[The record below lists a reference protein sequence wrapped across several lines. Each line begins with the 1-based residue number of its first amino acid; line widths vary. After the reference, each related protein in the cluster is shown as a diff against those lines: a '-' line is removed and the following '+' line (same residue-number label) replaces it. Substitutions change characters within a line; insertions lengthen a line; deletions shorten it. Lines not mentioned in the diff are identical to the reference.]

1 MKKNWFY
8 LFLAMA
14 IVAPLTSCNN
24 DDDEIKPND
33 KQQHDPKSDEDQTA
47 ITSYDALEWL
57 QGSLVVVDTD
67 GKIIHRV
74 YGKSLDE
81 SRPDVISL
89 PVSTYDIAENI
100 FLGWVAQGK
109 ENNLIKVEG
118 GYDYNLTDDQDKAQ
132 GSVSLRAVE
141 DEAGVVARMTV
152 AEGTALKHISEV
164 RFVDHDYWPENEA
177 VAKYEAGKTY
187 WFEGEE
193 LFWDHSQDNKEDTPL
208 NTIKKDLE
216 FYCVQGNGNGKEAIL
231 VWLSPEEDG
240 FTGIDW
246 LYKSKAPT
254 PMNYTDYGAYKKL
267 PSVAVAQKVLDFCN
281 ANPRAWYN
289 MLEVMNGKGYFWKA
303 GSCTGNA
310 EFMLGSYDAEK
321 NYIKCLDL
329 DFVEDYVND
338 GYEGRKGKICD
349 VYDRSWFHYRYIYI
363 HIFPPY
369 NE

>member
-1 MKKNWFY
+1 MKKNWIY

-132 GSVSLRAVE
+132 GSVRYVPK
-141 DEAGVVARMTV
+141 RT
-152 AEGTALKHISEV
+152 
-164 RFVDHDYWPENEA
+164 R
-177 VAKYEAGKTY
+177 
-187 WFEGEE
+187 
-193 LFWDHSQDNKEDTPL
+193 
-208 NTIKKDLE
+208 
-216 FYCVQGNGNGKEAIL
+216 L
-231 VWLSPEEDG
+231 VWWP
-240 FTGIDW
+240 
-246 LYKSKAPT
+246 A
-254 PMNYTDYGAYKKL
+254 
-267 PSVAVAQKVLDFCN
+267 
-281 ANPRAWYN
+281 
-289 MLEVMNGKGYFWKA
+289 
-303 GSCTGNA
+303 
-310 EFMLGSYDAEK
+310 
-321 NYIKCLDL
+321 
-329 DFVEDYVND
+329 
-338 GYEGRKGKICD
+338 
-349 VYDRSWFHYRYIYI
+349 
-363 HIFPPY
+363 
-369 NE
+369 